1 MGLML
6 EDYLPDIGCGTLVGV
21 IPIIRYLENRFIS
34 LHTIPICLSVNVT
47 DEGNHNPLSEKLD
60 DCLYD
65 LSVSLYGFNLWIG
78 G

>member
-1 MGLML
+1 MGLMP

-47 DEGNHNPLSEKLD
+47 DEGNHNPLSEKLEA
-60 DCLYD
+60 CLYSR
-65 LSVSLYGFNLWIG
+65 SVFLYGFNL
-78 G
+78 